1 MIFIKNLFDKKKIIQ
16 SIIEFNKKLFLENEV
31 TNNRIILT
39 EFSTNK
45 SIQAGFA
52 LFLKS
57 LQKKTGCRIFSYNND
72 LNLISKKKIIIVVS
86 IKYLIIIIKYI
97 HHSKW
102 KNL

>member
-45 SIQAGFA
+45 
-52 LFLKS
+52 
-57 LQKKTGCRIFSYNND
+57 
-72 LNLISKKKIIIVVS
+72 
-86 IKYLIIIIKYI
+86 
-97 HHSKW
+97 
-102 KNL
+102 